1 MAAPPPLL
9 LLRPEQHG
17 VSESDDV
24 SSAGSLQNAK
34 TPCHVVFVLCPKS
47 GVTLRDRPGN
57 DRRVFMQNFKR
68 WYLMSGSTDARHLF
82 DVLQRSRG
90 EKITKRFVF
99 NIS

>member
-82 DVLQRSRG
+82 DVLAAKQRR
-90 EKITKRFVF
+90 ENYETFRF
-99 NIS
+99 